1 MAEVWL
7 KALSWAKVGP
17 GASTWES
24 NCTALQA
31 RPWASQAANCRLKLA
46 ATEATFAST
55 EWGSLRAM
63 AALPPP
69 AFNSSTTLAGL
80 RASKFATGA
89 GVALV
94 GASLAAGALAAAGFG
109 AVGLDAGA
117 FGAAPAISAAAMRRV
132 VVFQNMAERYQTSDF
147 GASVAFGFRGV
158 GPARWLSLSAVRG
171 VAHGFRRR
179 RGLPG
184 AGPGGRARRQQERAA
199 GARIHRRT
207 VPALHPHA
215 EATDKLPDPLR

>member
-46 ATEATFAST
+46 ATEATVTST
-55 EWGSLRAM
+55 ESGSLRAI

-89 GVALV
+89 GVTFA
-94 GASLAAGALAAAGFG
+94 GAGLAAGALAAGFG
-109 AVGLDAGA
+109 AAGLGAGA

-158 GPARWLSLSAVRG
+158 GPARWL
-171 VAHGFRRR
+171 
-179 RGLPG
+179 
-184 AGPGGRARRQQERAA
+184 
-199 GARIHRRT
+199 
-207 VPALHPHA
+207 
-215 EATDKLPDPLR
+215 